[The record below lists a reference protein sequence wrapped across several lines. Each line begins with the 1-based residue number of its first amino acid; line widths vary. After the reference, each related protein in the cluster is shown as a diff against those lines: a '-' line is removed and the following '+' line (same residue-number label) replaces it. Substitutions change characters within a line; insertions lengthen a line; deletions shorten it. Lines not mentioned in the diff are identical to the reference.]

1 MSAKEYKKEFLNYE
15 YELNGKKYNRKE
27 AVNKILAVL
36 DIEAKTIKELSA
48 QFEIAEQPL
57 SNLIK
62 VMRENNIIR
71 NTKLRR
77 AGYYLFKSH
86 NDCLLAKLLYPS
98 AKEVASKFKVKGI
111 TKRTVEDAPICSHQ
125 SKYNTF
131 CYSDHHLNTIYYSD
145 GE

>member
-1 MSAKEYKKEFLNYE
+1 MSAEEYKKEFLNYE

-36 DIEAKTIKELSA
+36 DVEAKTIKELSIE
-48 QFEIAEQPL
+48 FEIAEQPL

-62 VMRENNIIR
+62 VMRENNLIR

-86 NDCLLAKLLYPS
+86 NDCLLAQLLYPS
-98 AKEVASKFKVKGI
+98 AKEVASQFKVKSVQ
-111 TKRTVEDAPICSHQ
+111 KRRAEDAPNVSSG
-125 SKYNTF
+125 SKSVTYNG
-131 CYSDHHLNTIYYSD
+131 SYYDSMD
-145 GE
+145 WD

>member
-1 MSAKEYKKEFLNYE
+1 MSAEEYKKEFLNYE

-86 NDCLLAKLLYPS
+86 NDCLLAQLLYPS
-98 AKEVASKFKVKGI
+98 AKEVASQFKVKSVQ
-111 TKRTVEDAPICSHQ
+111 KRRAEDAPNVS
-125 SKYNTF
+125 SGRKGVT
-131 CYSDHHLNTIYYSD
+131 YSGSYYDSMD
-145 GE
+145 LD